1 MAQVTKAAAADTT
14 KAADKGKSSRGEE
27 LDALRA
33 ANMPDTAILAFY
45 TQKARKGTSALA
57 QDVRPVIMDRA
68 DILVDAAQAPI
79 GEISV
84 RLDADSNILSAAI
97 VERRELKAD
106 SVAKWLRG
114 LTLITGAEKTLTIN
128 VSVDKSGARVAD
140 VKVVTHR
147 SKGK

>member
-1 MAQVTKAAAADTT
+1 
-14 KAADKGKSSRGEE
+14 
-27 LDALRA
+27 
-33 ANMPDTAILAFY
+33 MPDTAILAFY
-45 TQKARKGTSALA
+45 TQKANKGTSALA

-97 VERRELKAD
+97 VERRELKTAD
-106 SVAKWLRG
+106 VGKWLRG
-114 LTLITGAEKTLTIN
+114 LALIKGAEKTLTIN
-128 VSVDKSGARVAD
+128 VGVDKSGARIAD